1 MKLIELLS
9 ILQPDE
15 LKHIESALKS
25 ENDSMLL
32 LFKEIRKHDEA
43 SFKKEKAK
51 LKFVLIH

>member
-43 SFKKEKAK
+43 SFKK
-51 LKFVLIH
+51 